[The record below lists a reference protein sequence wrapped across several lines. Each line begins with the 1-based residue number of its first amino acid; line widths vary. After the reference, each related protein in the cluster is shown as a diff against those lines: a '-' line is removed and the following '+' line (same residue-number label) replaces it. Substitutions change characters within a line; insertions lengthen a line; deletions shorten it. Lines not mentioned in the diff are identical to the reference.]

1 MTSELTTLT
10 AITPIDGRYRRLT
23 ERLADHWSEYA
34 LIKTRVEVE
43 IEFLIEFLKVTGIYE
58 ITESI
63 EQNLREIYQ
72 KFSIEDARQ
81 VKEIEKTTN
90 HDVKAVEYFIRHRL
104 QNLGLENIIPYVH
117 YGLTSQDINNTAVP
131 IMYRRTLK
139 DVLLPDLIF
148 LTQKLSELAQQWQD
162 VPMLSFT
169 HGQPASPT
177 TIGKELA
184 VFGYRLIKLIKQIV
198 NLPITAKFGGSTGT
212 MATFHLTFPEI
223 DWREFAR
230 RFVKKWNLE
239 YEEITTQISNY
250 DNLSQH
256 LMILKGIST
265 ILIDLAQDMWLYIG
279 KNYLKLRVIEGEVGS
294 SVMPHK
300 VNPIH
305 FENAEGN
312 LVLGRQMFNALADSL
327 PVSRLQRDLTDS
339 TQLRYVGTAIAF
351 LVIGISNIGKGLDRI
366 EPNKEVM
373 IQELENHYEVLA
385 EALQT
390 TLRREG
396 NPEAYEILKKH
407 TRGFSLSQEAYQ
419 QLVSEL
425 PFSTQTK
432 EHLLNL
438 KPQDYLGDTPQLVNT
453 LNKQLKELLSE
464 MERYNGSV

>member
-43 IEFLIEFLKVTGIYE
+43 IEFLIEFLKVTGLYE
-58 ITESI
+58 ITKNVA
-63 EQNLREIYQ
+63 QNLREIYR
-72 KFSIEDARQ
+72 KFSLEDAQ
-81 VKEIEKTTN
+81 EVKEIEKITN
-90 HDVKAVEYFIRHRL
+90 HDVKAVEYFIRNRL
-104 QNLGLENIIPYVH
+104 QNLSLQHLIPYVH
-117 YGLTSQDINNTAVP
+117 YGLTSQDVNNTAIP
-131 IMYRRTLK
+131 IMYLRTLK
-139 DVLLPDLIF
+139 DILIPDLTSLI
-148 LTQKLSELAQQWQD
+148 QKLSDLAQQWQN
-162 VPMLSFT
+162 VPMLAFT

-177 TIGKELA
+177 TTGKELA
-184 VFGYRLIKLIKQIV
+184 VFGYRLINLVKQII
-198 NLPITAKFGGSTGT
+198 NLPITAKFSGSTGT
-212 MATFHLTFPEI
+212 MATLHLSFPDI

-256 LMILKGIST
+256 LMLLKGIST
-265 ILIDLAQDMWLYIG
+265 VLIDFAQDMWLYIS

-312 LVLGRQMFNALADSL
+312 LILGRQMFNALADSL

-373 IQELENHYEVLA
+373 LKELENHYEVLA

-390 TLRREG
+390 ILRKEG

-419 QLVSEL
+419 QLVSAL
-425 PFSTQTK
+425 PLSYQNK
-432 EHLLNL
+432 VNL
-438 KPQDYLGDTPQLVNT
+438 RGLTPQDYVGDAPQLVNT
-453 LNKQLKELLSE
+453 LIEQLKELLSE